1 MSYLSQVKKELRFHW
16 DSYKAN
22 REMAKDKEF
31 FRETGLFMYCGY
43 QGSGKTLS
51 AVKHTYNL
59 MLKYP
64 KAILITNLEIKP
76 PKGFNNKIITFSDFD
91 ELHELLV
98 SVNNDKYGVIYLID
112 EIHTYFNALES
123 KNIPLY
129 IFTEISQQRKQRKCI
144 IGTSQLF
151 LRMAKPFREQSDY
164 MIMCNTFGNIFTV
177 NKVYNAKKL
186 TTDYSGELIGK
197 PMKYGFFFHSETL
210 RNMYDTFQKVVS
222 GQAQFEE
229 HNQILVD
236 KKSIKK
242 SRSFSR

>member
-1 MSYLSQVKKELRFHW
+1 MYLNQVKKELKFHY
-16 DSYKAN
+16 DSFKRN
-22 REMAKDKEF
+22 REMRKDKELF
-31 FRETGLFMYCGY
+31 KETGLFMYCGF

-51 AVKHTYNL
+51 AMKHVHNL

-64 KAILITNLEIKP
+64 KAILVTNLEINKP
-76 PKGFNNKIITFSDFD
+76 DYLVNQIITFKNHE
-91 ELHELLV
+91 ELHETLV
-98 SVNNDKYGVIYLID
+98 KVNNGKYGVIYFID

-164 MIMCNTFGNIFTV
+164 LIMCNTLGSIFTI

-186 TTDYSGELIGK
+186 STDYSGELIGR
-197 PMKYGFFFHSETL
+197 PVKYGWFFHSETL
-210 RNMYDTFQKVVS
+210 RNMYDTLQKVIS

-229 HNQILVD
+229 YNAIHID
-236 KKSIKK
+236 KQAIKK
-242 SRSFSR
+242 GRILSR

>member
-1 MSYLSQVKKELRFHW
+1 MYLNQVKKELHFYW

-22 REMAKDKEF
+22 REMRKDKELF
-31 FRETGLFMYCGY
+31 KETGLFMYCGF

-51 AVKHTYNL
+51 AMKHVHNL

-64 KAILITNLEIKP
+64 KAILVTNLKINKP
-76 PKGFNNKIITFSDFD
+76 DYITNKIITFTDHE
-91 ELHELLV
+91 ELHEALV
-98 SVNNDKYGVIYLID
+98 KVNNGKYGVIYFID

-164 MIMCNTFGNIFTV
+164 LIMCNTLGNIFTI

-186 TTDYSGELIGK
+186 STNYAGELVGK
-197 PMKYGFFFHSETL
+197 PVKFGWFFHSETL
-210 RNMYDTFQKVVS
+210 RNMYDTLQKVVS

-229 HNQILVD
+229 HNAIHID
-236 KKSIKK
+236 KKAIKK
-242 SRSFSR
+242 GRILSR

>member
-1 MSYLSQVKKELRFHW
+1 MFLNQIKKELKFHF
-16 DSYKAN
+16 DSFKAN
-22 REMAKDKEF
+22 REMAKDKDY
-31 FRETGLFMYCGY
+31 FRETGLYMYCGF

-51 AVKHTYNL
+51 AVKHVHNL

-64 KAILITNLEIKP
+64 KAILVTNLEFQKP
-76 PKGFNNKIITFSDFD
+76 PYLKNKIITFSDFE
-91 ELHELLV
+91 ELHKVLV
-98 SVNNDKYGVIYLID
+98 TVNNNKFGVIYLID

-164 MIMCNTFGNIFTV
+164 LIMCNTLGNIFTI

-186 TTDYSGELIGK
+186 TTDYAGELVGRPI
-197 PMKYGFFFHSETL
+197 KYGWFFHSETL

-229 HNQILVD
+229 YNTINID
-236 KKSIKK
+236 KKAIKK
-242 SRSFSR
+242 GRVLSR

>member
-1 MSYLSQVKKELRFHW
+1 MSYLNQLKKEFRFHL

-22 REMAKDKEF
+22 RLMAKDKELF
-31 FRETGLFMYCGY
+31 KETGLFMYCGF

-51 AVKHTYNL
+51 AVKHVHNL
-59 MLKYP
+59 ILKYP
-64 KAILITNLEIKP
+64 KAILVTNLEIKP
-76 PKGFNNKIITFSDFD
+76 PPDLKNKIITFSEFE
-91 ELHELLV
+91 ELHKLLV
-98 SVNNDKYGVIYLID
+98 SVNNDKFGVIYLID

-164 MIMCNTFGNIFTV
+164 LIMCNTISNIFTI

-186 TTDYSGELIGK
+186 TTDYSGELVGK
-197 PMKYGFFFHSETL
+197 PVKYGWFFHSERL
-210 RNMYDTFQKVVS
+210 RNMYDTLQKVVS

-229 HNQILVD
+229 HNAIQID
-236 KKSIKK
+236 KKAIKK
-242 SRSFSR
+242 GKILSR